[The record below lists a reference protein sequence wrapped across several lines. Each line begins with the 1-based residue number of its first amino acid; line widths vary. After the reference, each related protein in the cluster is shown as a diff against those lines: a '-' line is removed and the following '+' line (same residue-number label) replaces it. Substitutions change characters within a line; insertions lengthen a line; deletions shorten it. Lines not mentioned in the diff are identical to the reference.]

1 MGFAR
6 GGFLR
11 EEERFERFANV
22 TRMRN
27 RNFFQDREFFLHLLE
42 MELKRSLR
50 YQSFTSVLL
59 IEVPTTRKLDLGKTT
74 TFLERVVA
82 SLSSQVR
89 ETDIIGS
96 TIEHTITIILLNC
109 DKRSTS
115 EVANRV
121 SRWMLHY
128 FGSDSN
134 GNGISSSRLGVGS
147 ACFPTHATDSEH
159 LLSAASEMLEAYRL
173 QPEAQFRFEP

>member
-1 MGFAR
+1 M
-6 GGFLR
+6 L
-11 EEERFERFANV
+11 
-22 TRMRN
+22 N
-27 RNFFQDREFFLHLLE
+27 RNFFQDRDFFLHVLE

-59 IEVPTTRKLDLGKTT
+59 VEIPATRKLDLSRTA

-82 SLSSQVR
+82 SLSSQIR
-89 ETDIIGS
+89 ETDIIG
-96 TIEHTITIILLNC
+96 TTKEGTITVILLNC

-115 EVANRV
+115 EVVNRV
-121 SRWMLHY
+121 NSWMLHY

-134 GNGISSSRLGVGS
+134 ESGTSNSRLGVGA

-159 LLSAASEMLEAYRL
+159 LLRAASELLEISRR